1 MEYDLKT
8 PEQKAEV
15 CNVVRF
21 AINRSQ
27 LTQEHMDYVIAAVK
41 ALYEDRESIPN
52 VRIVKATIC
61 RCAISTPSLRPIRTN
76 NENSGERHGFPAAR
90 YIMHCTGAAGAVL
103 C

>member
-41 ALYEDRESIPN
+41 AL
-52 VRIVKATIC
+52 
-61 RCAISTPSLRPIRTN
+61 
-76 NENSGERHGFPAAR
+76 
-90 YIMHCTGAAGAVL
+90 
-103 C
+103 